1 MRDLSN
7 EEIGNVYGAG
17 GKGRCAP
24 PPCGGGKG
32 SKSKGSK
39 SKGSK
44 SKGSRCKGSSSK
56 SSHSGGHG
64 CW

>member
-17 GKGRCAP
+17 GKSRCAP
-24 PPCGGGKG
+24 SPCGGGKG

-39 SKGSK
+39 SKGS
-44 SKGSRCKGSSSK
+44 RCKGSKSK
-56 SSHSGGHG
+56 SHSRSRGHG
-64 CW
+64 C